1 MMRVIK
7 LRIGGYCM
15 SAGIRAIVDINQMAA
30 NFKSRH
36 RPSNQ
41 RYEIIDVK
49 SILGL
54 SITLYQ
60 TDAYRLEIHGPDESK
75 ATAAM
80 TEVFNKHHL
89 QVEVNR

>member
-1 MMRVIK
+1 
-7 LRIGGYCM
+7 M

-30 NFKSRH
+30 NFKSSIVLRI
-36 RPSNQ
+36 NDTKF
-41 RYEIIDVK
+41 IDVK

-60 TDAYRLEIHGPDESK
+60 TDAYRLEIHGPDEAE

-80 TEVFNKHHL
+80 IEVFNKHHL